1 MVTLAVWVG
10 AVFVAGLLAVL
21 LRLPPLVGFLVAGFA
36 LNAAGVEELA
46 ALDVVADLGV
56 TLLLFS
62 IGLKLD
68 PRLLVRR
75 EVWGTAAAHLVLV
88 TALAMGFLAVLG
100 LVGVPLLAGSGWL
113 TLLLL
118 AFALS
123 FSSTVFVIKVL
134 DDRSEAQSLYGRI
147 AIGILIIQDLAAVAF
162 IAATSG
168 EPLSPWSPLLVLL
181 VLAVR
186 PIRMVWARLGHGEMQ
201 TVFGVFMA
209 LVPGY
214 ALFEALNLKG
224 DLGALLMGV
233 LLSGA
238 PRASELSRSLMS
250 VKDLLLVGFF
260 LSIGYSG
267 DLSWQAVG
275 VGALLLC
282 LLPAQSFLYMWLL
295 RMARLRR
302 RTAVLA
308 GLALANHSEFGL
320 IVVAVGASSGWLEDE
335 WLVVLSVAVAVSFV
349 AASLLNN
356 RTSSLVPRITARLPL
371 LDPSVI
377 HPDDRHIDLRG
388 AQALV
393 MGMGRVGASAYR
405 RLQAKH
411 ELVTLG
417 VEISP
422 ARVERLRRHGLD
434 VVEGDAEDAEFWQR
448 IVQAD
453 SVQVAILSMPFHG
466 SNAIALQ
473 RLREAGFT
481 GRVVAVAQYDDDA
494 RRLLEGGAD
503 DVLQIYDGAGAE
515 MADRAMADLS
525 GGTGPG

>member
-1 MVTLAVWVG
+1 MTAGIWLGTIFA
-10 AVFVAGLLAVL
+10 AGLVSVL
-21 LRLPPLVGFLVAGFA
+21 LRLPPLIGFLVAGFV
-36 LNAAGVEELA
+36 LNGAGVEELP
-46 ALDVVADLGV
+46 ALDVIAELGV

-68 PRLLVRR
+68 PRQLIRP
-75 EVWGTAAAHLVLV
+75 EVWGTAIAHMVLV
-88 TALAMGFLAVLG
+88 TVSAVLFLAALG
-100 LVGVPLLAGSGWL
+100 VVGVPRLADAEWV

-123 FSSTVFVIKVL
+123 FSSTVFVVKVL
-134 DDRSEAQSLYGRI
+134 DDRSESQALYGRI

-162 IAATSG
+162 IAATG
-168 EPLSPWSPLLVLL
+168 DEPVSPWSPLLVLL
-181 VLAVR
+181 LLAVKPVR
-186 PIRMVWARLGHGEMQ
+186 ALWRRLGHGEMQ
-201 TVFGVFMA
+201 VLFGVFMA

-233 LLSGA
+233 LLAGG

-260 LSIGYSG
+260 VSIGFSG
-267 DLSWQAVG
+267 DLSWEAVG
-275 VGALLLC
+275 LGLLLVL
-282 LLPAQSFLYMWLL
+282 LLPAQSFLYMLLL
-295 RMARLRR
+295 RRARLRR
-302 RTAVLA
+302 RTAVFA

-320 IVVAVGASSGWLEDE
+320 IVVAVGVSAGLLADE
-335 WLVVLSVAVAVSFV
+335 WLVVLSVAVAASFLV
-349 AASLLNN
+349 AALLNS

-371 LDPSVI
+371 MDPSVI
-377 HPDDRHIDLRG
+377 HPDDRKIDMRG

-411 ELVTLG
+411 ELHVRG

-422 ARVERLRRHGLD
+422 ARVERLRRQGLD
-434 VVEGDAEDAEFWQR
+434 VVEGDAEDPEFWER
-448 IVQAD
+448 IAQAD
-453 SVQVAILSMPFHG
+453 TVQVAILSMPFHG
-466 SNAIALQ
+466 SNAIALR
-473 RLREAGFT
+473 RLREAGFD

-494 RRLLEGGAD
+494 LRLLEGGAD

-515 MADRAMADLS
+515 MADRAMGNL
-525 GGTGPG
+525 T